1 MREPGMLELGE
12 HRAAAYRDGALEETM
27 LRSWVMG
34 WMVVLVPGLQT
45 TAHGILHTRI
55 LEWVAFPFSRGAS
68 PPRDGT

>member
-1 MREPGMLELGE
+1 MLELGE

-45 TAHGILHTRI
+45 TQPM
-55 LEWVAFPFSRGAS
+55 EFSTPEYWSG
-68 PPRDGT
+68 